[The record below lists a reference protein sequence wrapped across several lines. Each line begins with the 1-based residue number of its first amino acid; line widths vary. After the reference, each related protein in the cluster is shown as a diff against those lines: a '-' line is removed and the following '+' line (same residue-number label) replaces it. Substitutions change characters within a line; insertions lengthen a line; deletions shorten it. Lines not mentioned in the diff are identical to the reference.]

1 MSKRITVAKLADV
14 QPGHCLSVEA
24 GAIGIALCN
33 VGGTVY
39 ALDNCCPHAG
49 GPIGKGFL
57 DGDCVECPWHGW
69 RYNVKTGEKLENPQI
84 KVDCFPVHIDGD
96 SIQVDVP

>member
-1 MSKRITVAKLADV
+1 MSKRVTVAKLSDLP
-14 QPGHCLSVEA
+14 PGDCRSFKA
-24 GAIGIALCN
+24 GKITLALCN

-49 GPIGKGFL
+49 GPLGEGFL

-69 RYNVKTGEKLENPQI
+69 RYNVKTGERTENPQI

-96 SIQVDVP
+96 KIIVTIP